1 VMEPMES
8 RELSNKRAIYA
19 SLAGNAGIALAKF
32 VAAAFTGSTAMLS
45 EGIHSLVDT
54 SNQALLLLGWQQAK
68 QPADERFP
76 YGQGKA
82 VYFWGLIAII
92 VFTLGGFYSLYLGF
106 QNILQPRPIE
116 HAWLNYGILAIALVL
131 EFLAWRVGVR
141 EFRQIKGQA
150 SFLDAVRN
158 AKDPSIA
165 ILIFENSADM
175 MGIVVAFLGI
185 LLSQVTGI
193 LYFDG
198 AASMIIGLIL
208 VAAALWLAH
217 EVKNLLIGESAD
229 LELVQGIRTLVDV
242 YPDVCEIEEI
252 TTLHMGPEYVLVNM
266 RVKFVEITSADDIEQ
281 ATHDLEEQIQNLFPL
296 AKQVYVKPAVRPGAR
311 QQRPRLINQR
321 VGVE

>member
-1 VMEPMES
+1 MMGPMES

-32 VAAAFTGSTAMLS
+32 VAAAFTGSAAMLS

-68 QPADERFP
+68 MPADERFP

-92 VFTLGGFYSLYLGF
+92 VFTLGGFYSFYLGF
-106 QNILQPRPIE
+106 QHILEPRPIE
-116 HAWLNYGILAIALVL
+116 HPWLNYGILAIALVL
-131 EFLAWRVGVR
+131 EFMAWQVGVR

-150 SFLDAVRN
+150 RFLDAVRN

-175 MGIVVAFLGI
+175 IGIVVAFFGI

-208 VAAALWLAH
+208 VTAALWLAH
-217 EVKNLLIGESAD
+217 EIKNLLIGESAD
-229 LELVQGIRTLVDV
+229 QELVQGIRNLVSA
-242 YPDVCEIEEI
+242 CAEIREIEEI

-266 RVKFVEITSADDIEQ
+266 RVKFLENTLAHAIEQ
-281 ATHDLEEQIQNLFPL
+281 VTHDLEQQIQSLFPL
-296 AKQVYVKPAVRPGAR
+296 VKLVYVKAAVSPRHR
-311 QQRPRLINQR
+311 QQRVQLINQR
-321 VGVE
+321 AGVD